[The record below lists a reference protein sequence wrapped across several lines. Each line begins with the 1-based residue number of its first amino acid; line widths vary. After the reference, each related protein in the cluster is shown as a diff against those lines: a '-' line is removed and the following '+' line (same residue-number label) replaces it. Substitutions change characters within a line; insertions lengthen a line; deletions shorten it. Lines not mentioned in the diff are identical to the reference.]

1 MGFALPPA
9 LPKERCAL
17 TAPFHPCLQ
26 PEGRAG
32 GLFSVALS
40 LGSPPPAV
48 SRHRSPVEP
57 GLSSITT
64 VLTGAT
70 AIARP
75 SDGRNLTQQGRWVK
89 RGTALF
95 DNFPVPLAT
104 DRPRGRTSPP
114 FSGKLHHPPDE
125 GDVVPV
131 SFPERVCRGWDASC
145 DPHAAQSFRE
155 RGDRKGCIPVS
166 ATCCE

>member
-17 TAPFHPCLQ
+17 TAPFHPCPQ
-26 PEGRAG
+26 PEGLAG

-75 SDGRNLTQQGRWVK
+75 SDGRNLTQRGRRVK
-89 RGTALF
+89 RGAALF

-104 DRPRGRTSPP
+104 DRRGGRTSPS

-125 GDVVPV
+125 GDAVPV
-131 SFPERVCRGWDASC
+131 RVPGRVCRGWDAGC
-145 DPHAAQSFRE
+145 APRAAQSFRD
-155 RGDRKGCIPVS
+155 RGGCKGCIPVS
-166 ATCCE
+166 AACCE